1 MDYLET
7 VVSIDGHSSIHI
19 GKTGENIIRKIR
31 FDVTSWIQQYGSGA
45 IFTVFFER
53 PDGVTYP
60 VASVVEGAYLTI
72 TISSTETAVGGPGSF
87 EVRMYLKD
95 AIRKSTRFRT
105 VCATSLLEPQK
116 PPDPPG
122 KSWVDQIMERL
133 SSGGAS
139 EAEIRAAV
147 EEYLKKHGAAGQ
159 TELVLGRALLWDE
172 KGHLA
177 VDVADQNGP
186 DKSKPVSGSYVDT
199 IVGNIEVLLETI

>member
-1 MDYLET
+1 MDYMET
-7 VVSIDGHSSIHI
+7 IVPIEGHSSIHI
-19 GKTGENIIRKIR
+19 GKTGENIIRKVR

-95 AIRKSTRFRT
+95 AIRKSTRIRT
-105 VCATSLLEPQK
+105 VCATSLLEPQN

-147 EEYLKKHGAAGQ
+147 EEYLKEHGASGQ
-159 TELVLGRALLWDE
+159 AEMILGRALLWDE

>member
-7 VVSIDGHSSIHI
+7 VVPIEGHSSIHV

-31 FDVTSWIQQYGSGA
+31 FDMTSWIQQWGSGA
-45 IFTVFFER
+45 IFTVLFER

-60 VASVVEGAYLTI
+60 VVSVMEGAYLTVVI
-72 TISSTETAVGGPGSF
+72 TSTETAIGGPGSF

-95 AIRKSTRFRT
+95 ALRKSARFRT

-122 KSWVDQIMERL
+122 QSWMEQMMERL
-133 SSGGAS
+133 ADHRVS
-139 EAEIRAAV
+139 ESELRLAV
-147 EEYLKKHGAAGQ
+147 EAYLKENGESGKK
-159 TELVLGRALLWDE
+159 ELILGRALLWDE
-172 KGHLA
+172 KGHLS
-177 VDVADQNGP
+177 VDVADQICP